1 MRYPLLTLLTGLSLT
16 ALVMGCQPADVN
28 GTNELYAK
36 NDVDIQTYAAAK
48 GYKGN
53 LQASGLYF
61 YKTDSITGSKK
72 PAVGEEVQFNYKSY
86 NFMDGLVDSSAA
98 TTPVYYPYG
107 IKSILSGLE
116 QGLGLMGE
124 GEKAKLLIPSYIGY
138 NDRAL
143 TNLPAYSP
151 VRFDV
156 TLVRSRT
163 EAQQI
168 ADYISRNNLPT
179 PELTSTGLRFI
190 RTQTSATG
198 ALPTTGQ
205 VATLRYAG
213 RTLRATTAFDSTGT
227 TRTYDVTVGQGRNV
241 AGFEEAVGKL
251 KVGEKA
257 TILFPSTLGYGTVG
271 VVQDNKYIITPY
283 APLRFDIEVVS
294 IK

>member
-1 MRYPLLTLLTGLSLT
+1 MHYPLLTLLTGLSLT
-16 ALVMGCQPADVN
+16 ALVMGCQPADIDN
-28 GTNELYAK
+28 TSGLYRA
-36 NDVDIQTYAAAK
+36 NDDSIKTYAARK
-48 GYKGN
+48 GYKGYW
-53 LQASGLYF
+53 QASGLYF

-86 NFMDGLVDSSAA
+86 NLSDVLVDSSAG

-116 QGLGLMGE
+116 QGLGLLGE

-138 NDRAL
+138 NDRPL

-190 RTQTSATG
+190 RTQTSANG

-205 VATLRYAG
+205 VATVRYAG

-241 AGFEEAVGKL
+241 AGFDEAIGKL
-251 KVGEKA
+251 KAGEKA
-257 TILFPSTLGYGTVG
+257 TIIFPSTLGYGTVG
-271 VVQDNKYIITPY
+271 VVQNNTYVITPY
-283 APLRFDIEVVS
+283 APLRFDIEVIS

>member
-16 ALVMGCQPADVN
+16 ALVMSCQPADIDN
-28 GTNELYAK
+28 TSGLYRA
-36 NDVDIQTYAAAK
+36 NDDSIKTYAARK
-48 GYKGN
+48 GYKGAF
-53 LQASGLYF
+53 QASGLYF

-86 NFMDGLVDSSAA
+86 NLSDVLVDSSAA
-98 TTPVYYPYG
+98 TTAVYYPYG

-205 VATLRYAG
+205 IATVRYSG
-213 RTLRATTAFDSTGT
+213 RLLRARTAFDSTGT
-227 TRTYDVTVGQGRNV
+227 STYEVTIGQGRNV

-251 KVGEKA
+251 KAGEKA
-257 TILFPSTLGYGTVG
+257 TVIFPSSLGYGTVG
-271 VVQDNKYIITPY
+271 RVQNNVYVITPY
-283 APLRFDIEVVS
+283 APLRFDLEVVS

>member
-1 MRYPLLTLLTGLSLT
+1 MRYPLLTLLTGLALTSL
-16 ALVMGCQPADVN
+16 VVGCQPADIDN
-28 GTNELYAK
+28 TSGLYRA
-36 NDVDIQTYAAAK
+36 NDDSIKTYTARK
-48 GYKGN
+48 GYKGAF
-53 LQASGLYF
+53 QASGLYF
-61 YKTDSITGSKK
+61 YRTDSVAGSKK

-86 NFMDGLVDSSAA
+86 NLSDVLVDSSAA

-116 QGLGLMGE
+116 QGLGLLGE
-124 GEKAKLLIPSYIGY
+124 GEKAKLLIPAYIGY

-168 ADYISRNNLPT
+168 ADYISQNSLPT

-190 RTQTSATG
+190 RTQTNASG
-198 ALPTTGQ
+198 AALQTGQ
-205 VATLRYAG
+205 TVAVRYAG
-213 RTLRATTAFDSTGT
+213 RTLRARSAFDSTGT
-227 TRTYDVTVGQGRNV
+227 TRTYDVIVGQGRNV

-257 TILFPSTLGYGTVG
+257 TILFPSALGYGTVG
-271 VVQDNKYIITPY
+271 VVQNNVYTITPY
-283 APLRFDIEVVS
+283 APLRFDIEIVS